1 MTKSSG
7 EPRTDFD
14 PERIIATLNAHGVR
28 YVVIGAVAALAH
40 GAPIGATFD
49 VDVTPARD
57 PENLERLS
65 EALSDLGARI
75 RTADVAGG
83 LSFAHDAD
91 SLAKVQLLNL
101 TCDSG
106 DFDLAFAPSGT
117 GGYVDLVRRATSIV
131 IGAVSVSVASLDDV
145 IRSKEAAGRP
155 KDIAV
160 LPVLEQHARSGQELQ
175 SSEDGRSPDSESPD

>member
-1 MTKSSG
+1 MTKVAGNSDG
-7 EPRTDFD
+7 GFD
-14 PERIIATLNAHGVR
+14 PERIIATLNAHGVQ
-28 YVVIGAVAALAH
+28 YVVIGAIAALAH

-65 EALSDLGARI
+65 KALSALGARI
-75 RTADVAGG
+75 RTADVEGG
-83 LSFAHDAD
+83 LPFAHDAD
-91 SLAKVQLLNL
+91 SLAKTEILNL

-117 GGYVDLVRRATSIV
+117 DGYVDLARRASSIV
-131 IGAVSVSVASLDDV
+131 IGTVSVSVASLDDV

-160 LPVLEQHARSGQELQ
+160 LPVLEQHARSMRQVHL
-175 SSEDGRSPDSESPD
+175 SDDGE